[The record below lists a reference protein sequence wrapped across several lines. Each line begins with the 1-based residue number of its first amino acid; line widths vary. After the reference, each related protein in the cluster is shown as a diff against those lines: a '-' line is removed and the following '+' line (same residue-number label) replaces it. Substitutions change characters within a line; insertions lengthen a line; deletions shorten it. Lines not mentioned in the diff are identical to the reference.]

1 MSESFPRRSW
11 LARFLGGGI
20 AATLAALFYP
30 VVMFLRPRAAT
41 SSGALEMVAPCGMNE
56 LKAAERTGQLAPPS
70 ILAASPVC

>member
-30 VVMFLRPRAAT
+30 VVMFLRPRAAS
-41 SSGALEMVAPCGMNE
+41 SSGALEVVAPCGMDE
-56 LKAAERTGQLAPPS
+56 LKAAEKTGQWPRPS
-70 ILAASPVC
+70 ILAGSPAC